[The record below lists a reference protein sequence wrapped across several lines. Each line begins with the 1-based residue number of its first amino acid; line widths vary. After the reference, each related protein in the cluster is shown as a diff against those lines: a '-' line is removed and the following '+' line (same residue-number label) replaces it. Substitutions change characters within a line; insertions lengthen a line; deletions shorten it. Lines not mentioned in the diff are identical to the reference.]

1 MLFES
6 NKMHRMARDA
16 VETNVDNNANHS
28 SIVPVLE
35 LSAFPEGAEMFEI
48 LAIYCY
54 TGDVSF
60 SLANVAAMHCAI
72 KFLEMPIQFGLQP
85 ILYKEFASEATNRS
99 VLVIA
104 CEGSCT
110 YAIQNVLIQIAYQ
123 YLPSIV
129 FNLMNQ
135 TKLLSAALFLY
146 FIMDTRFSL
155 QQCFSMLLLLFA
167 AVLLSLAKDGRMDD
181 SAISLELGLVPV
193 LLASLLSGL
202 GSALTQR
209 SMQKYKRDSALVTI
223 ELSVY
228 GSLFLMIPA
237 IWSTIVKT
245 PTSESSDAN
254 AWTNLDMIFEG
265 CKYHTIIPVVSNALG
280 GLLVGTVTKYVGG
293 VLKSFAL
300 VCGIAFT
307 AFVES
312 YVYGAVLPNEVFL
325 AAVLVAMSMA
335 IYSSFPYVKKV
346 VKDKTA

>member
-1 MLFES
+1 
-6 NKMHRMARDA
+6 
-16 VETNVDNNANHS
+16 
-28 SIVPVLE
+28 
-35 LSAFPEGAEMFEI
+35 
-48 LAIYCY
+48 
-54 TGDVSF
+54 
-60 SLANVAAMHCAI
+60 
-72 KFLEMPIQFGLQP
+72 
-85 ILYKEFASEATNRS
+85 
-99 VLVIA
+99 
-104 CEGSCT
+104 
-110 YAIQNVLIQIAYQ
+110 
-123 YLPSIV
+123 
-129 FNLMNQ
+129 MNQ